1 MLIKLTLFVL
11 NLVFIIVLFIK
22 LWPFILIVG
31 SIFYFRFL
39 NAFFLLSWSFVI
51 IPMLVT
57 SLISTIDL
65 LCDLFISHLILFMC
79 RRFSRCGWNRTSFLN
94 FCIFVVNTHFLTSD
108 NSILLLAIVL
118 PQVIQIWF
126 EVQRT
131 WSHLESIFI
140 GSEDIRKQL
149 PEDSARFDRID
160 TDFKVSMF
168 ILYLQQNSTDCDKDV
183 VKGYYL
189 KILLFS
195 LLVKI
200 LLFFIKDQHGF
211 KGRLWSCLSQLYFQ
225 SVLHLPFNCNRQNSL
240 QKA

>member
-1 MLIKLTLFVL
+1 M
-11 NLVFIIVLFIK
+11 
-22 LWPFILIVG
+22 
-31 SIFYFRFL
+31 
-39 NAFFLLSWSFVI
+39 
-51 IPMLVT
+51 
-57 SLISTIDL
+57 
-65 LCDLFISHLILFMC
+65 
-79 RRFSRCGWNRTSFLN
+79 
-94 FCIFVVNTHFLTSD
+94 TSD

-183 VKGYYL
+183 VKGYY
-189 KILLFS
+189 
-195 LLVKI
+195 
-200 LLFFIKDQHGF
+200 
-211 KGRLWSCLSQLYFQ
+211 
-225 SVLHLPFNCNRQNSL
+225 
-240 QKA
+240 